1 MFDECLINNRQPW
14 SSSLTELPL
23 HEDDPDTLL
32 ILLHAIHGRFRRV
45 PRKVDLKT
53 LTQIAILVDKYELL
67 EVTDLLL
74 DHWLRDIEDTFPSTF
89 DDDLLSRI
97 CVAYIFQRETTLQKL
112 IGIATLESSGIL
124 DRGNLPIQSQVS
136 SINPQ

>member
-1 MFDECLINNRQPW
+1 MSSRHLALSSPVFKHIFDECLTNNRQPW

-23 HEDDPDTLL
+23 HEDDPDALL

-89 DDDLLSRI
+89 DNDLLSRI
-97 CVAYIFQRETTLQKL
+97 YIVYIF
-112 IGIATLESSGIL
+112 
-124 DRGNLPIQSQVS
+124 
-136 SINPQ
+136 